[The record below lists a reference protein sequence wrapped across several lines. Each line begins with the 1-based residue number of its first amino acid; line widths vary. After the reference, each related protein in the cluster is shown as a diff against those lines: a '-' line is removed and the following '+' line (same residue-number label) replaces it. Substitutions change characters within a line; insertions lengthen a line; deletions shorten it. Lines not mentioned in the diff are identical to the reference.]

1 MTGSPPIYGGHTGY
15 GITGLSLLEQT
26 TQLIEEVVNFRTQ
39 VRDYAAPPMSQAS
52 SLPAVPLAEMRPNID
67 VQA

>member
-1 MTGSPPIYGGHTGY
+1 MSGSPPIYGGHTSY
-15 GITGLSLLEQT
+15 GGTSLILLEKT

-39 VRDYAAPPMSQAS
+39 VRDYSAPRMTLAS
-52 SLPAVPLAEMRPNID
+52 SLPAVPLAEMRPTID